1 MHYRANEIVLMSS
14 IAYTIKQYII
24 VISVYGL
31 RSNNLLVY
39 RAYRSNDEL
48 RDGLDTLPTDLWH
61 LTIKVTIQGAEEV
74 SVEYDPEE
82 TPMPAN
88 SPIIRPVV
96 VLPYLSRFDRLE
108 MLWLEYNGGVFESY
122 AGDVLF
128 LPTSLWM
135 VYAAHCTINFDLFF
149 KYSYWGDEETN
160 RKFTSALVI
169 TNDATIGE
177 ILWQKSDGDV
187 NIIAPNGSFP
197 ILMRITESDHHW
209 VLLGNRTKRRF
220 ELFPDDVSGLLIMV
234 DNYKWIMTINTY
246 YSLSCSR
253 RPSPLNMVMTDMV
266 PQDFQSI
273 IPLFDRFFNEKS
285 ALRLFKKQIH
295 FR

>member
-1 MHYRANEIVLMSS
+1 MSS

-88 SPIIRPVV
+88 SPIIHPVV

-108 MLWLEYNGGVFESY
+108 MLWLDYNGGVFESS
-122 AGDVLF
+122 AGNVLF

-135 VYAAHCTINFDLFF
+135 VYAAHCTINFGLFF

-160 RKFTSALVI
+160 RKFTSALVL
-169 TNDATIGE
+169 TKKATIGE

-187 NIIAPNGSFP
+187 DIVAPN
-197 ILMRITESDHHW
+197 R
-209 VLLGNRTKRRF
+209 
-220 ELFPDDVSGLLIMV
+220 LFPNLLRLTE
-234 DNYKWIMTINTY
+234 DNHHFESFFRKTQIICNFTKQDFPHLPHFSMLSIDAANLVLSTIDIQ
-246 YSLSCSR
+246 YSMSFGK
-253 RPSPLNMVMTDMV
+253 RPSLVGKMMPPVV
-266 PQDFQSI
+266 PQQQYPSI
-273 IPLFDRFFNEKS
+273 SSFISYLLTGRYH
-285 ALRLFKKQIH
+285 LI
-295 FR
+295 